1 MVSRRSPEERQ
12 ELRASLIEHARH
24 LVERDGPQA
33 LTMRALANE
42 AGCAVGLP
50 YKIFA
55 NREELIAELVHLEL
69 SQLRAAFDAWTSE
82 AGSRTVGEN
91 LTRYARIL
99 LETHAP
105 SLTVSHAL
113 SDAAL
118 TASVAAQAHRS
129 GLLRS
134 FESSVTDYL
143 LAEQRLGRIAAD
155 VDAHAFGFLIT
166 GAIHN
171 LLAAGE
177 AYPRP
182 STAELGRM
190 LSAIGRHLAP
200 TGTLKTSPHN

>member
-1 MVSRRSPEERQ
+1 VVSRRSPEETQ
-12 ELRASLIEHARH
+12 ELRASLIGHAQQ

-33 LTMRALANE
+33 LTMRALATE

-69 SQLRAAFDAWTSE
+69 SRLRAAFDAWAAE

-91 LTRYARIL
+91 LTRYAHIL

-105 SLTVSHAL
+105 SLTVTHAIN
-113 SDAAL
+113 DTAL

-134 FESSVTDYL
+134 FESTVTDYL
-143 LAEQRLGRIAAD
+143 LAEQRLGRITTD
-155 VDAHAFGFLIT
+155 VDAQAYGFLIT

-182 STAELGRM
+182 KRAELDRM
-190 LSAIGRHLAP
+190 LSAVGRHLAP
-200 TGTLKTSPHN
+200 TGSAAI

>member
-1 MVSRRSPEERQ
+1 MVSRRTPEETR
-12 ELRASLIEHARH
+12 ELRASLIEHAQR
-24 LVERDGPQA
+24 LVEREGPQA
-33 LTMRALANE
+33 LTMRALATE

-55 NREELIAELVHLEL
+55 NREELIAELVYLEL
-69 SQLRAAFDAWTSE
+69 GRLRAAFDAWAAD

-105 SLTVSHAL
+105 SLTVTQAID
-113 SDAAL
+113 DAAL
-118 TASVAAQAHRS
+118 KAAVAAKAHQS

-134 FESSVTDYL
+134 FESTVTDYL

-155 VDAHAFGFLIT
+155 VDAPAYGFLIT
-166 GAIHN
+166 GAVHN

-177 AYPRP
+177 SYPRP
-182 STAELGRM
+182 DPAELDRI
-190 LSAIGRHLAP
+190 LSAIGHHLAP
-200 TGTLKTSPHN
+200 AGAPRS